1 MKRLGLPSLVL
12 LVVFLGISGFAAIG
26 VYTFKQDVASMRS
39 ASQEDISWTATQLEL
54 ELARFREALLS
65 FQIEGSGVGAAEV
78 NTRFDILWSRVALFR
93 EGRVGERLAVYESQ
107 SNVVT
112 NLFDRMKE
120 VDREVVGLTTDDRAK
135 AAGIFARFDEFPPLL
150 SRLSR
155 EVTLGE
161 ETRGREIRESL
172 EAGVNRTLILFG
184 LATAVA
190 LFAVAY
196 INRESLKYKRLARLN
211 RQLANAAESASLAK
225 SQFLTMMSHE
235 LRTPMN
241 GVLGLLALTKQ
252 NETQPRQR
260 NLIQQAEQSAQ
271 QMVALLADILDFS
284 ALQADDI
291 ELDSRPFEIRH
302 LAKAVGDRFAPMA
315 RREGVDFD
323 VEVASDCPARVR
335 ADFRRLR
342 QAFSHLTQYIVETA
356 GTRRAFVEF
365 ACSDDCLTMTLTFE
379 YASEGGEWDAD
390 LILGAENRGADKF
403 ATDALGPAIA
413 RGLVEKMNGSIRVHN
428 PGGNRISV
436 EARIPVELFDVSTLN
451 VEIYASSEAMGAI
464 CRAALKGDNI
474 AFCSNEDTCEVHI
487 VLIESGNGSENDYLN
502 DANRRHPNALFVA
515 LGRPVNSESFDFII
529 DLPLDFQE
537 LRQIVYRQIA

>member
-1 MKRLGLPSLVL
+1 MKRLGIPSLVL
-12 LVVFLGISGFAAIG
+12 LVVFLGISGFAAVG
-26 VYTFKQDVASMRS
+26 VYTFKQDVASMRA

-54 ELARFREALLS
+54 ELARFRETLLL
-65 FQIEGSGVGAAEV
+65 FRLGEAGADEV

-93 EGRVGERLAVYESQ
+93 EGKVGERLAVYDSRN
-107 SNVVT
+107 NVVAG
-112 NLFDRMKE
+112 LFERMKE
-120 VDREVVGLTTDDRAK
+120 LDRDVVGLKDGERAK
-135 AAGIFARFDEFPPLL
+135 AARILAQFDDFPPLL
-150 SRLSR
+150 SKLSR

-161 ETRGREIRESL
+161 ETRDRKIRESL

-184 LATAVA
+184 LATVVA
-190 LFAVAY
+190 LFAVGY
-196 INRESLKYKRLARLN
+196 INRESLKFRRLARKNLE
-211 RQLANAAESASLAK
+211 LADAAEKASLAK

-284 ALQADDI
+284 ALQADDLQ
-291 ELDSRPFEIRH
+291 LDAKPFEIRH
-302 LAKAVGDRFAPMA
+302 LAKAVGDRFSPIA
-315 RREGVDFD
+315 RREGVEFD
-323 VEVASDCPARVR
+323 VEVASACPVRVR

-342 QAFSHLTQYIVETA
+342 QAYSHLTQYIVETA
-356 GTRRAFVEF
+356 GTRRIHVCFSCVGDRLVM
-365 ACSDDCLTMTLTFE
+365 SLTFE
-379 YASEGGEWDAD
+379 YASEGGEWTAN
-390 LILGAENRGADKF
+390 LILGAEARGEDKF

-413 RGLVEKMNGSIRVHN
+413 RGLIEKMGGSILVHN

-436 EARIPVELFDVSTLN
+436 EAQIPVEVFDIHTLN
-451 VEIYASSEAMGAI
+451 VEILASTEAMAAI

-474 AFCSNEDTCEVHI
+474 AFCPEGDSCEAHI
-487 VLIESGNGSENDYLN
+487 VLIESGIPSESDYLG
-502 DANRRHPNALFVA
+502 DALARHPNALFVA
-515 LGRPVNSESFDFII
+515 LGRPINTEAFDFII

-537 LRQIVYRQIA
+537 LRQIVYQQIA